1 LQDGYILWKAKVA
14 EPQEMI
20 PWIRAWGADC
30 EVVEPKELRETLMGE
45 AKALAEKYGWFTNSK
60 PTGKS
65 STLDNFFG
73 EKK

>member
-1 LQDGYILWKAKVA
+1 
-14 EPQEMI
+14 
-20 PWIRAWGADC
+20 
-30 EVVEPKELRETLMGE
+30 MGE